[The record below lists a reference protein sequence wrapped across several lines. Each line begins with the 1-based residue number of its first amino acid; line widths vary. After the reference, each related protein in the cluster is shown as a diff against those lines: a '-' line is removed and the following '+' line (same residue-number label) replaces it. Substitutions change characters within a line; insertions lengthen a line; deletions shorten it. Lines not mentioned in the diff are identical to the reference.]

1 MASRKCAPA
10 LSPAHAI
17 AVATGHERTGARP
30 CQKVILLLHGYDKGE
45 DASKRR
51 QQRVIEEAR
60 RRLAEVKGT

>member
-1 MASRKCAPA
+1 
-10 LSPAHAI
+10 
-17 AVATGHERTGARP
+17 
-30 CQKVILLLHGYDKGE
+30 VILLLHGYDKGE